1 MRHIYERLRK
11 RKILL
16 SEVVDCLEFPDQ
28 IVLGDKGRL
37 VYQKVFVFNEKK
49 MLLRVIAERDNESV
63 KAITA
68 YKTSQLKKYWKKEK
82 ENES

>member
-1 MRHIYERLRK
+1 M
-11 RKILL
+11 
-16 SEVVDCLEFPDQ
+16 
-28 IVLGDKGRL
+28 
-37 VYQKVFVFNEKK
+37 FVFNEKK

-68 YKTSQLKKYWKKEK
+68 YKTGQLKKYWRKEK